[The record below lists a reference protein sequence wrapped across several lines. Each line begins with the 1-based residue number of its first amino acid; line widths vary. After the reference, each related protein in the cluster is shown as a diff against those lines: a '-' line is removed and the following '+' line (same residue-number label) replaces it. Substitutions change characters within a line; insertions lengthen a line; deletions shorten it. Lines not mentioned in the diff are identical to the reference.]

1 MMDEETSSS
10 SSDDEDVM
18 EKSLVDKIVPIRGY
32 SRAMIKTMTEALEI
46 PHFGYGMFLNQ

>member
-10 SSDDEDVM
+10 SSSDDEDVV

-46 PHFGYGMFLNQ
+46 PHFGYGTF